1 MKKMLLLAALTLFAA
16 ASARSQLTLNTGD
29 SVVLRFNS
37 LPEVFI
43 STDSYGT
50 NAVGGVSFSLLD
62 FEATNDV
69 LQFELFEDSL
79 NSAPMAN
86 VVAEQANDG
95 TLGSI
100 GAWADYQGLVR
111 FTMVTGSVTIAQ
123 VTFFHQIPIDSA
135 TGERHQLVLAPQWG
149 TNLVHLLVPC
159 EGLTNSAST
168 NAVPWRNHGKYV
180 STMAKVTRQLQRDG
194 LITKQERSRIISAA
208 ARSDCGKK
216 VKPPKPPKPPKP
228 NHP

>member
-1 MKKMLLLAALTLFAA
+1 MKKMLILAALTLFAVA
-16 ASARSQLTLNTGD
+16 PARSQLTLNTGD
-29 SVVLRFNS
+29 SIVLRFNS

-43 STDSYGT
+43 SSDSYGT
-50 NAVGGVSFSLLD
+50 NAMGGVNFTLLD
-62 FEATNDV
+62 FESTNDV

-135 TGERHQLVLAPQWG
+135 TGERHQLVMTPQWG

-159 EGLTNSAST
+159 EGRTNGTT
-168 NAVPWRNHGKYV
+168 NIVAWKNHGKYV

-194 LITKQERSRIISAA
+194 LITRHERSRIISAA

-216 VKPPKPPKPPKP
+216 VKAPKPPKPPKP